1 LYLWYERSLVED
13 LKALSRPIRIS
24 TADHSLNPIR
34 VIENPNFSPAHKN
47 KYGQDYV
54 PPPGSGYSRP

>member
-1 LYLWYERSLVED
+1 
-13 LKALSRPIRIS
+13 
-24 TADHSLNPIR
+24 